1 MGEELTAVLLRQQN
15 NKNVKSASFH
25 IYVIKQIGAKLYPG
39 CQRKNFTVQQRSL
52 ADNPLGRLMLDEEL
66 PEGSSS

>member
-39 CQRKNFTVQQRSL
+39 CQRKNFTVQQRRRSL
-52 ADNPLGRLMLDEEL
+52 ADESIKKADAR
-66 PEGSSS
+66 